1 MSVPSHN
8 TPTAKRQDGR
18 EGRLVTDDRD
28 IRRLLQDS
36 ATIAVVGLS
45 PKPERDSHR
54 IAAYLQRQGYRIIP
68 VRAAQRKILG
78 EKAYGSLGEIPERVD
93 LVNAFVNPARIMP
106 HARDAVGLAA
116 RAFWMQTGIENP
128 EAAEVLRKAGVDVV
142 MDRCIRVAHALLCK

>member
-18 EGRLVTDDRD
+18 DGRLVTDDGD
-28 IRRLLQDS
+28 IRLLLQAT

-54 IAAYLQRQGYRIIP
+54 IAAYLQQQGYRIIP
-68 VRAAQRKILG
+68 VRGAQREILG

-93 LVNAFVNPARIMP
+93 LVNAFVNPARILP
-106 HARDAVGLAA
+106 HAREAVALAP
-116 RAFWMQTGIENP
+116 RAFWMQTGIENR
-128 EAAEVLRKAGVDVV
+128 EASEILRRAGIDVV
-142 MDRCIRVAHALLCK
+142 MDRCIGVAHALLCK

>member
-18 EGRLVTDDRD
+18 EGRLVTDDGD
-28 IRRLLQDS
+28 IRLLLQAT

-54 IAAYLQRQGYRIIP
+54 IAAYLQQQGYRIIP
-68 VRAAQRKILG
+68 VRGAQREILG

-93 LVNAFVNPARIMP
+93 LVNAFVNPARILP
-106 HARDAVGLAA
+106 HAREAVALAP
-116 RAFWMQTGIENP
+116 RAFWMQTGIENR
-128 EAAEVLRKAGVDVV
+128 EAAELLRQAGIDVV
-142 MDRCIRVAHALLCK
+142 MDRCIGVAHALLCK

>member
-68 VRAAQRKILG
+68 VRAAQREILG

-106 HARDAVGLAA
+106 YARDAVGLAP

-128 EAAEVLRKAGVDVV
+128 EAAEVLRKAGIDVI
-142 MDRCIRVAHALLCK
+142 MDRCIGVAHALLCK

>member
-18 EGRLVTDDRD
+18 EGRLVTDDGD
-28 IRRLLQDS
+28 IRLLLQAT

-68 VRAAQRKILG
+68 VRGAQREILG

-93 LVNAFVNPARIMP
+93 LVNAFVNPARILP
-106 HARDAVGLAA
+106 HAREAIALAP
-116 RAFWMQTGIENP
+116 RAFWMQTGIENR
-128 EAAEVLRKAGVDVV
+128 EAAEILRQAGIDVV
-142 MDRCIRVAHALLCK
+142 MDRCIRIAHAFLCI

>member
-18 EGRLVTDDRD
+18 EGRLVTDDGD
-28 IRRLLQDS
+28 IRRLLQHS

-68 VRAAQRKILG
+68 VRAAQREILG

-93 LVNAFVNPARIMP
+93 LVNAFVNPARILP
-106 HARDAVGLAA
+106 HAREAIALAP
-116 RAFWMQTGIENP
+116 RAFWMQTGIENR
-128 EAAEVLRKAGVDVV
+128 EAAELLRQAGIDVV
-142 MDRCIRVAHALLCK
+142 MDRCIRIAHALLCK